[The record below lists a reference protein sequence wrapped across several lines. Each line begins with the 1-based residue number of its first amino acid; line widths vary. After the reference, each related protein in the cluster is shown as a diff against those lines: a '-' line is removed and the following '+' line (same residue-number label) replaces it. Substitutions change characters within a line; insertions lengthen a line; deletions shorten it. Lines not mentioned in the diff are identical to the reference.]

1 MRTIQ
6 EKNHWLQQLKDN
18 SHEIWWRK
26 SHPVVL
32 EGLTATTCTPN
43 SNTLYLVEGSN
54 FKGLNIKRHNYY
66 ASMKIDNLRGHPD
79 FKNNKAKVDW
89 LTFEKEN
96 GKAITMQMNL
106 FWRLNHC
113 DVGGKWYG
121 ADVCA

>member
-1 MRTIQ
+1 MANR
-6 EKNHWLQQLKDN
+6 
-18 SHEIWWRK
+18 
-26 SHPVVL
+26 
-32 EGLTATTCTPN
+32 ATMPTNPLNCLPLSFGEN
-43 SNTLYLVEGSN
+43 FSRLLSGSPPDSNTLYLVEGSN
-54 FKGLNIKRHNYY
+54 LKGLNIKRHNYY
-66 ASMKIDNLRGHPD
+66 ACMKIGNLRGHPD
-79 FKNNKAKVDW
+79 FKNNKAKVDC